1 MLKTSI
7 AAVQRLSIFV
17 LPRHHLDNKINLSP
31 PESMNKSQF
40 SALPLPLTGLEESH
54 KHLCPDMDLTQK
66 EGDLLPSGL
75 LVV

>member
-1 MLKTSI
+1 
-7 AAVQRLSIFV
+7 
-17 LPRHHLDNKINLSP
+17 
-31 PESMNKSQF
+31 MNKSQF